1 MRASHQHQRA
11 LQHHKQGALSSL
23 GRRRKDV
30 KKDAATVPTAGASA
44 PVELREYR
52 GAFEWG
58 FRVAVSACCSAH
70 VQNGCFGR

>member
-52 GAFEWG
+52 GAFD
-58 FRVAVSACCSAH
+58 RVGLSGGCSAH